1 MAINVSIEISRELD
15 VAGGYDEV
23 FALLADV
30 PRSVSH
36 FPKLEKLT
44 DLGDNSYRWEME
56 KVGVDKYSI
65 QTAYACHYVS
75 DREAGTV
82 RWEPI
87 AGEGN
92 GVVSGSWLITAK
104 GDTVTTLKFRTSAK
118 LTLPLPSL
126 MKLAISPIIKHEFNS
141 LVDRYMRNLKQVFA

>member
-23 FALLADV
+23 FDLLSDV

-65 QTAYACHYVS
+65 QTVYACHYVS

-92 GVVSGSWLITAK
+92 GVVSGSWVIKAK
-104 GDTVTTLKFRTSAK
+104 GDTVTTLKFKTNAK
-118 LTLPLPSL
+118 LTLPLPGL
-126 MKLAISPIIKHEFNS
+126 LKLAISPIIKHEFNS